1 MLKFRVD
8 WRIKCSLTF
17 IMLIQALVTESLYVL
32 YIIIR
37 LFVKLN
43 VLCCLN
49 TGLTEIKGLVYRTYM
64 CLLLIENNFAY

>member
-8 WRIKCSLTF
+8 WRIKRSLTF
-17 IMLIQALVTESLYVL
+17 IMLIQALVTENLYVL

-49 TGLTEIKGLVYRTYM
+49 TGLTEIKGKISLSNLHVPT
-64 CLLLIENNFAY
+64 IN